1 MECPRGDYPALYALA
16 MLNDIATSYKVT
28 TLSNGLK
35 KELAEAN
42 SGVGIGGLPTFNQ
55 GRESLQGIFG

>member
-1 MECPRGDYPALYALA
+1 
-16 MLNDIATSYKVT
+16 MLNDIATSYEVT

-55 GRESLQGIFG
+55 GRESLQRIFS